1 MLKLNSIDKRFIS
14 IVVADNVN
22 VQLENCTTAC
32 WAETEAAKPLCC
44 GA

>member
-1 MLKLNSIDKRFIS
+1 MLKLNNIDKRFKS

-22 VQLENCTTAC
+22 VQLKIAHTAC